1 MCEASEGVFL
11 IRANVRQ
18 QMKNSLRMRSESG
31 LMQAMALACGLA
43 MLTGCATAER
53 QATASETASAPFV
66 LVPGK
71 PGEALP
77 PMNKA
82 VAANWPPAIRQG
94 IDALVVLKQK
104 TPVEGRPATS
114 NAEIERILGVQIVGD
129 AKEKAWK
136 TTFTVK
142 NWLPEYQTERSARSA
157 ILIRNSI
164 DSPYGRSSYISL
176 PIAKEKFCLNPYEV
190 AVYLGSKYKPLVSLP
205 PHGSP
210 KPLKMYPEVFEWG
223 MFSRGGILTHISSV
237 GPMIEIDNNCIV
249 NLSTTIY

>member
-1 MCEASEGVFL
+1 MP
-11 IRANVRQ
+11 
-18 QMKNSLRMRSESG
+18 
-31 LMQAMALACGLA
+31 AMSLACGLA
-43 MLTGCATAER
+43 MLAGCATAER

-82 VAANWPPAIRQG
+82 VAAKWPPAIRQG
-94 IDALVVLKQK
+94 IDALVMLKQIK
-104 TPVEGRPATS
+104 PVEGSPATS
-114 NAEIERILGVQIVGD
+114 NEEIERILGVQIVGD
-129 AKEKAWK
+129 AKEIAWK
-136 TTFTVK
+136 TTFTVEK
-142 NWLPEYQTERSARSA
+142 WLPEYQTERSARSA
-157 ILIRNSI
+157 TLIRNSI

-210 KPLKMYPEVFEWG
+210 KPLKMYPEAFEWG
-223 MFSRGGILTHISSV
+223 MFSRGEILTHISSS
-237 GPMIEIDNNCIV
+237 GPTIEIRNNCIV
-249 NLSTTIY
+249 TISTIIN